1 MSLSMVLALE
11 AAEDFIVLATGES
24 NESVY
29 KIVEKYDNV
38 VQNDNTLK
46 QLQAEELFKPIIKE
60 FQNIYLLN
68 IGPFKHS
75 EVLTLTYLKL
85 KSHFPTSFIF
95 DGKEEAQ
102 TKTLFV
108 DKPVYIKKEDPVLWI
123 ALFGLGIIG
132 IFALYLSS
140 DQIKHIKQ
148 KHAKMQKKQNETVK
162 RQHIIL
168 AKMGEEIQNAVKQNL
183 QSEENILEM
192 NLKNRGFKELRDR
205 IENMKKYDDA
215 LLHSTYEMIDF
226 LKIKSGTIVLRQEPF
241 QLSMLLHKLTN
252 AISESLKV
260 NHDALYFDVKKSVS
274 RYLVGDALRIFQVLY
289 NVLSCALEENNKNS
303 KIILS
308 MYVENQKIIFKIINE
323 NQYLDPEA
331 IESLFVPNSWEELQK
346 TNKELSFFVTNELIS
361 QMNGLFSIKSDQ
373 ENGTVYT
380 CSLPYIKDKEERS
393 NKENLK
399 EILVDKKVLIIDDD
413 TLNMEILKYI
423 LSTYTL
429 NVERQMLDHFKQYK
443 PQNPDWDIVVLNAKD
458 ITPMH
463 LEFFHNMRQE
473 NGLKVILI
481 HEIFEAEDLVDI
493 ALQITDAELY
503 SPIIPG
509 DVEELLYKLF
519 IVERDKQRAK
529 NNMLAKPYQHDRR
542 TMRITESPDVSRED
556 FKRFAGKNVLIAED
570 NFVNQ
575 KVMSGI
581 LSASNI
587 HVHKAENGKQA
598 LEILEDHDIDLILMD
613 MSMPVMDGF
622 DATRRIKRD
631 MNFKDIPVVA
641 VTGLGFNHELER
653 MGRVGVDACIT
664 KPFKI
669 GQLYTAMEEYLG
681 YEEEIHA
688 IDEIDRYIPDE
699 KILSIKRGISN
710 VHNEVFYKEV
720 LSDVG
725 ELLEKSNK
733 HFVLMIEGADKEEL
747 QAFCRNTLSLVETIG
762 ATRLTQ
768 IFKEILVFISS
779 KKEVSLEVYSSLY
792 QKEWNKLKREM
803 ELYLKC

>member
-1 MSLSMVLALE
+1 
-11 AAEDFIVLATGES
+11 
-24 NESVY
+24 
-29 KIVEKYDNV
+29 
-38 VQNDNTLK
+38 
-46 QLQAEELFKPIIKE
+46 
-60 FQNIYLLN
+60 
-68 IGPFKHS
+68 
-75 EVLTLTYLKL
+75 
-85 KSHFPTSFIF
+85 
-95 DGKEEAQ
+95 
-102 TKTLFV
+102 
-108 DKPVYIKKEDPVLWI
+108 
-123 ALFGLGIIG
+123 
-132 IFALYLSS
+132 
-140 DQIKHIKQ
+140 
-148 KHAKMQKKQNETVK
+148 
-162 RQHIIL
+162 
-168 AKMGEEIQNAVKQNL
+168 
-183 QSEENILEM
+183 
-192 NLKNRGFKELRDR
+192 
-205 IENMKKYDDA
+205 
-215 LLHSTYEMIDF
+215 
-226 LKIKSGTIVLRQEPF
+226 
-241 QLSMLLHKLTN
+241 
-252 AISESLKV
+252 
-260 NHDALYFDVKKSVS
+260 
-274 RYLVGDALRIFQVLY
+274 LVGDALRISQVLY
-289 NVLSCALEENNKNS
+289 NVLSSSIEDGGKNS

-308 MYVENQKIIFKIINE
+308 MNVENQKLIFNIKNE

-331 IESLFVPNSWEELQK
+331 IDSLFIPNSWEELQR
-346 TNKELSFFVTNELIS
+346 TNKELSFFVTNELIF
-361 QMNGLFSIKSDQ
+361 QMNGSFSIDSDQ
-373 ENGTVYT
+373 ENGTKYEF
-380 CSLPYIKDKEERS
+380 SLPYIKDEEERS
-393 NKENLK
+393 NKENIK
-399 EILVDKKVLIIDDD
+399 EILAHKKVLIIDDD
-413 TLNMEILKYI
+413 TLNMQILKDI
-423 LSTYTL
+423 LDSYEL
-429 NVERQMLDHFKQYK
+429 QVERQMLDHFKQYK
-443 PQNPDWDIVVLNAKD
+443 PQDPDWDIVVLNAKD

-463 LEFFHNMRQE
+463 LEFFHNMRQD

-481 HEIFEAEDLVDI
+481 HEIFETEDLVDI

-509 DVEELLYKLF
+509 DVEEVLYQLF
-519 IVERDKQRAK
+519 IVERNKQRAK
-529 NNMLAKPYQHDRR
+529 NSMKAGPYQHDRR

-581 LSASNI
+581 LNASNI

-631 MNFKDIPVVA
+631 LNFKDIPVVA

-681 YEEEIHA
+681 YEEEVDTIEQS
-688 IDEIDRYIPDE
+688 DKYIPDE
-699 KILSIKRGISN
+699 KILSIKKGISN
-710 VHNEVFYKEV
+710 VHNEIFYKEV

-733 HFVLMIEGADKEEL
+733 HFVLMIQGADKEEL

-779 KKEVSLEVYSSLY
+779 KKEVSLDVYSSLY